1 MITRYRHNQIKIV
14 LFIILFTILALAAHV
29 TQAQSFT
36 GPSDKTYRGFVA
48 SFGTR
53 SVNVS
58 SNIARIN
65 QTNLMAA
72 GGQAGVIFG
81 NSTVRAKIGLLG
93 YYSSTGNTAG
103 TTDLYESNASVN
115 FFPLSLITSN
125 SYMIE
130 PYLTGGVSFDR
141 FKFFGFYINQEPGVT
156 NHSQIEAPY
165 IGKIKQVNATVGLGI
180 EVKLRDKFDFIHLF
194 SEVKYGHNLS
204 SQALNNTLAGTS
216 LNNQMQVILGVSF
229 GAFR

>member
-1 MITRYRHNQIKIV
+1 MTTRFRHNQIKGV
-14 LFIILFTILALAAHV
+14 FFIILFTILVFAANV

-36 GPSDKTYRGFVA
+36 RSSYKAYRGFVA

-58 SNIARIN
+58 SNIAKIN
-65 QTNLMAA
+65 QTNLMAT

-81 NSTVRAKIGLLG
+81 NNTVRAKIGLLG
-93 YYSSTGNTAG
+93 YYSSAGNTAG

-115 FFPLSLITSN
+115 FYPLSLITSN
-125 SYMIE
+125 NYLIA
-130 PYLTGGVSFDR
+130 PYFTGGVSFDR

-156 NHSQIEAPY
+156 NYSQSEAPY
-165 IGKIKQVNATVGLGI
+165 LGKIKQVNATIGLGI
-180 EVKLRDKFDFIHLF
+180 EVKLKDKFDFIHLF

-204 SQALNNTLAGTS
+204 NQALNNTIAGTS
-216 LNNQMQVILGVSF
+216 LNNQMQVVLGVSF
-229 GAFR
+229 GAIR